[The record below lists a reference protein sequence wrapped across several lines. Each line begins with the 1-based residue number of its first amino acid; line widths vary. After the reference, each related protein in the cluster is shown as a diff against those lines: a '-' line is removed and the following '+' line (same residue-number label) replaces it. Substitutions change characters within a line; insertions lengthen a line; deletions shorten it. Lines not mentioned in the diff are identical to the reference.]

1 MIRIL
6 ALVAILAALSGC
18 PLIEDTRVPNDAGRD
33 ARVDTRP

>member
-1 MIRIL
+1 MRYSL
-6 ALVAILAALSGC
+6 LVAILAALLSGC